1 MARIDLHLIHA
12 SDCSDATY
20 QALVQFLLPEMK
32 SDLFEL
38 HTVKPGTKT
47 PLALSDLPSFEE
59 LFSIADAYRSEHG
72 ISADAFVIVVT
83 EKLNLYRFFCALG
96 DGDSRSGFIHANVWN
111 VAMPDL
117 SAKAEASA
125 NAYLVYSLILRRF
138 QYTSLQHASYTDVYQ
153 HADFVH
159 RDAKSCFNNW
169 VADKRWI
176 ENLLNSV
183 HICQPCQE
191 KILSGGLSKQ
201 HFTVVKHVFEK
212 IRKIVLTFEENDPF
226 ENGQMY
232 VFQDY
237 IEIVYEQNDNAG
249 TISFSKRVGSMTHLT
264 LYVYALLMNR
274 KVDLLEW
281 NNDAAHFQLM
291 RRIVAVAQGAVLV
304 QPLNQTSEERY
315 KELDVLK
322 KFGTLN
328 PNRSFEFLDTKF
340 ATTVSRVNEKIENVF
355 LNMGLSEDH
364 AILISAEYKL
374 IGSRDLELKLDRTR
388 VYFADCWVD
397 KFQNDFPFMQ
407 RMPE

>member
-1 MARIDLHLIHA
+1 MARIDLHLIQS
-12 SDCSDATY
+12 SDCADATY

-38 HTVKPGTKT
+38 HTLKPGTKT
-47 PLALSDLPSFEE
+47 SLALSDLPSFKE

-72 ISADAFVIVVT
+72 IPADAFVIVVT

-96 DGDSRSGFIHANVWN
+96 DGDSRSGFIHANVWK

-159 RDAKSCFNNW
+159 RDSKSCFNNW
-169 VADKRWI
+169 VADKRHI

-183 HICQPCQE
+183 FICSSCQE
-191 KILSGGLSKQ
+191 KIFSGGLSKQ

-232 VFQDY
+232 VFQNH

-249 TISFSKRVGSMTHLT
+249 TISFSRNVGALTHFT

-281 NNDAAHFQLM
+281 NDDPAHFQLM

-304 QPLNQTSEERY
+304 QPLNQTSVERFQ
-315 KELDVLK
+315 ELDKLK

-328 PNRSFEFLDTKF
+328 PKRNFEFIDTKF
-340 ATTVSRVNEKIENVF
+340 ATPIARINRKIVDVF
-355 LNMGLSEDH
+355 LKMGLSMEH
-364 AILISAEYKL
+364 ANLISTEYRL
-374 IGSRDLELKLDRTR
+374 IGSRDLELKFDRSR
-388 VYFADCWVD
+388 VYFADCWVN
-397 KFQNDFPFMQ
+397 KFQDDFPFMQ

>member
-1 MARIDLHLIHA
+1 MARIDLHLIQS
-12 SDCSDATY
+12 SDCANATY

-38 HTVKPGTKT
+38 HSVKPGTKT
-47 PLALSDLPSFEE
+47 SLVLSDLPSFDE
-59 LFSIADAYRSEHG
+59 LFAKADKYRSEHG
-72 ISADAFVIVVT
+72 IPADAFIIVVT
-83 EKLNLYRFFCALG
+83 EKLNLFRFFCALG
-96 DGDSRSGFIHANVWN
+96 DNDSRSGFIHANVWKD
-111 VAMPDL
+111 VMPDL
-117 SAKAEASA
+117 SGKAEASA

-138 QYTSLQHASYTDVYQ
+138 QYTSLQHASYTDVFQ
-153 HADFVH
+153 NAEFVH
-159 RDAKSCFNNW
+159 RDAKSCFNNF
-169 VADKRWI
+169 VKNKRLI

-191 KILSGGLSKQ
+191 KILLGGLSKQ
-201 HFTVVKHVFEK
+201 HFIVVKHVFEK

-232 VFQDY
+232 VFQNH

-249 TISFSKRVGSMTHLT
+249 TISFSRNIGLMTHLT

-281 NNDAAHFQLM
+281 NDDPAHFQLM
-291 RRIVAVAQGAVLV
+291 RRIVKVAQGALLV

-328 PNRSFEFLDTKF
+328 PKRNFEFLDTKF

-355 LNMGLSEDH
+355 LKMGLSEDH
-364 AILISAEYKL
+364 AINISTEYRL
-374 IGSRDLELKLDRTR
+374 IGSRDLELKLDRSR
-388 VYFADCWVD
+388 VYFADCWID
-397 KFQNDFPFMQ
+397 NFQDDFPFMQ

>member
-1 MARIDLHLIHA
+1 MARIDLHLIQA
-12 SDCSDATY
+12 SDCADATY
-20 QALVQFLLPEMK
+20 QALIQFMLPEMK

-47 PLALSDLPSFEE
+47 SLVLSDLPSFKE
-59 LFSIADAYRSEHG
+59 LFSLADGYRSEHG
-72 ISADAFVIVVT
+72 LSADAFVIVVT

-96 DGDSRSGFIHANVWN
+96 DGDSRSGFIHANVWKD
-111 VAMPDL
+111 AMPDL
-117 SAKAEASA
+117 SAKAEAAA

-138 QYTSLQHASYTDVYQ
+138 QYTALQHASYTDVYQ
-153 HADFVH
+153 YATFVH

-169 VADKRWI
+169 VADKRLI

-212 IRKIVLTFEENDPF
+212 IRKIVLAIEENDPF

-232 VFQDY
+232 VFQNH
-237 IEIVYEQNDNAG
+237 IEIVYELNDNAG
-249 TISFSKRVGSMTHLT
+249 TISFSKRIGLMTHFT

-281 NNDAAHFQLM
+281 NDDPAHFQLM

-304 QPLNQTSEERY
+304 QPLHQTSEERY

-328 PNRSFEFLDTKF
+328 PKRSFEFLDTKF

-355 LNMGLSEDH
+355 LNMGLSEEH